1 MRKTKLSIILSCS
14 IVLSSIFITSVK
26 AESEME
32 KLEVIEIKP
41 VLTEN
46 KTLKD
51 DKTILETAEKYLNA
65 VRSLK
70 TEFNQISSDGQTGN
84 GTILLKKP
92 GKMIMTYMKPSNFE
106 FFADGKSF
114 IYIDKELN
122 QVSYMSV
129 DKTPAFFIL
138 KGDFSFK
145 DPKIKILSVRDEK
158 DNAQITI
165 TQQEDPLAGEVTLI
179 FNKLP
184 EFILDSWRINDA
196 HGNQIIVSL
205 EKPQFNIEIEDSLF
219 KFKDTRL
226 EKYKDRR

>member
-1 MRKTKLSIILSCS
+1 MTY
-14 IVLSSIFITSVK
+14 
-26 AESEME
+26 
-32 KLEVIEIKP
+32 IKP
-41 VLTEN
+41 N
-46 KTLKD
+46 
-51 DKTILETAEKYLNA
+51 
-65 VRSLK
+65 
-70 TEFNQISSDGQTGN
+70 
-84 GTILLKKP
+84 
-92 GKMIMTYMKPSNFE
+92 NFE

-114 IYIDKELN
+114 MYIDKELN

-205 EKPQFNIEIEDSLF
+205 EKSQFNIEIEDSLF